1 MPTRNRTFFFAIFL
15 AIVFSFFRGAFDD
28 QPVTSSQDSKQYR
41 YLELDNQLKVLLIS
55 DKTADHG
62 AASLDVN
69 VGSLQDPKARPGLA
83 HFLEHML
90 FLGTKT
96 YPTAGE
102 YQSFISQHG
111 GMHNAFTAA
120 EHTNYF
126 FQIDANQLEGAL
138 DRFSR
143 FFYEPLFTEEYVQRE
158 KNAVHS
164 EYQSKYK
171 DDYRRMQYV
180 NKALMNP
187 EHPASHFATGS
198 LDTLSDNESSKV
210 RDDLITF
217 YERYYSSNLMTL
229 VVYGPQTLNELET
242 WSKNLFNPI
251 QNKQSSVDSYPSELY
266 LDLPKDVRI
275 QPVKQLLSLSFIFPL
290 NDAVKDYKKKPT
302 QYIGH
307 LLGHE
312 GEGSLLAWFKQQGW
326 AEGLSAGLGSNMNNN
341 STLQINI
348 SLTETGLKHTDEMS
362 AQLFAYIKL
371 IQNQGINQWVF
382 DEEKQLSH
390 LQFTFAPGQQPANLV
405 QGLSMNMH
413 EYKTKDILQGPY
425 VWDEFDANRIKQL
438 LSKLTPENSIR
449 TLIAPNVQTNQVETW
464 FAAPYAVEATA
475 KDKLDAW
482 NNAQLADGLHLP
494 AANPFIPQDISILPN
509 TKQNHPKQIT
519 QEKDVQLW
527 HMQDTSFNAPQS
539 SILVNLRSP
548 LIQQSAHNQVMLDA
562 WVKMLNDHLN
572 SFSYPALLAG
582 QEYSLYG
589 HMRGL
594 GIRMYGYRDKQDTLL
609 EKIVSELNQF
619 KANENQ
625 WLQAQ
630 QELVRAYENALQQK
644 PFERSIAQL
653 NQELVQP
660 SFDEQAL
667 LSALKQSNLNDVNE
681 FSLEFFDKLEVV
693 VLGHGN
699 IDQAQLTNAS
709 KTIKKALLE
718 NSHKTTVERKHVLQL
733 PPRLTKE
740 AINTEHNDNAMTW
753 YVQAKTDTLKERA
766 TMGLLGQIVRSPY
779 YTYMRTEKKYG
790 YIVFATPYPMIDQ
803 GGLAFIVQSPTA
815 DSQTLFD
822 ESQQFLQGYVSE
834 IRNMSDEDF
843 AAHQQG
849 LITNLLKKPLNLKE
863 KSNQFWSEI
872 DRDNTQF
879 NTQQT
884 LADFISEL
892 DKETVANYLEQH
904 VLADTSKALF
914 LHYDGQK

>member
-15 AIVFSFFRGAFDD
+15 AIVFSFLRGAFDD
-28 QPVTSSQDSKQYR
+28 QPVTSSQDNKQYR

-55 DKTADHG
+55 DKNADHG

-102 YQSFISQHG
+102 YQSFINQHG
-111 GMHNAFTAA
+111 GMHNAFTAP

-126 FQIDANQLEGAL
+126 FQVDAKQLEGTL

-180 NKALMNP
+180 NKVLINP

-198 LDTLSDNESSKV
+198 LDTLSDNDSSNV
-210 RDDLITF
+210 RDDLLAF
-217 YERYYSSNLMTL
+217 YERYYSANLMTL
-229 VVYGPQTLNELET
+229 VISGPQTLSELES
-242 WSKNLFNPI
+242 WSKELFDPI
-251 QNKQSSVDSYPSELY
+251 QNKQATVDTYPADLY

-275 QPVKQLLSLSFIFPL
+275 EPVKQLLNLSFIFPL

-312 GEGSLLAWFKQQGW
+312 GEGSLLAWLKLQGW
-326 AEGLSAGLGSNMNNN
+326 AEGLSAGLGSNMSNN

-348 SLTETGLKHTDEMS
+348 SLTQEGLNHIDTIS
-362 AQLFAYIKL
+362 AQLFAYIDL
-371 IQNQGINQWVF
+371 IQKQGVKEWVF
-382 DEEKQLSH
+382 EEEKQLSH

-413 EYKTKDILQGPY
+413 EYAAKDILQGPY
-425 VWDEFDANRIKQL
+425 VWDEFDAQRIQDL
-438 LSKLTPENSIR
+438 LAKLTPENTIR
-449 TLIAPNVQTNQVETW
+449 TLVAPNVETNQVETW
-464 FAAPYAVEATA
+464 FAAPYAIEALSKEKQQT
-475 KDKLDAW
+475 W
-482 NNAQLADGLHLP
+482 NQTELADGLHLP

-509 TKQNHPKQIT
+509 SNQAHPKQVN
-519 QEKDVQLW
+519 QENTLQLW
-527 HMQDTSFNAPQS
+527 HMQDTHFNGPQS

-594 GIRMYGYRDKQDTLL
+594 GIRLYGYRDKQDTLL

-619 KANENQ
+619 KANDSQ

-630 QELVRAYENALQQK
+630 QELIRAYENSLKQK

-653 NQELVQP
+653 NQRLIQP
-660 SFDEQAL
+660 NFDEQAL
-667 LSALKQSNLNDVNE
+667 LSAVKQA
-681 FSLEFFDKLEVV
+681 SLEDVSAFSAKFFDKMEVV
-693 VLGHGN
+693 MLGHGN
-699 IDQAQLTNAS
+699 IDQAQLISAA
-709 KTIKKALLE
+709 KTIKQTLMVNTQAE
-718 NSHKTTVERKHVLQL
+718 PVERKNVIQL
-733 PPRLTKE
+733 PSRLSKE
-740 AINTEHNDNAMTW
+740 VINVEHNDNAMTW
-753 YVQAKTDTLKERA
+753 YVQAETDTLEERA
-766 TMGLLGQIVRSPY
+766 TMGLLGQIVRAPY
-779 YTYMRTEKKYG
+779 YTYMRTERKYG

-803 GGLAFIVQSPTA
+803 GGLAFIVQSPSANST
-815 DSQTLFD
+815 TLFT
-822 ESQQFLQGYVSE
+822 ESQQFLQNYVDD
-834 IRNMSDEDF
+834 IRNMTDEDF

-849 LITNLLKKPLNLKE
+849 LITNLTKKPLNLQE
-863 KSNQFWSEI
+863 KSNKFWGEI
-872 DRDNTQF
+872 DRDNYEF
-879 NTQQT
+879 DTQQT
-884 LADFISEL
+884 LADYIAKL
-892 DKETVANYLEQH
+892 DKETVARYLEEH

-914 LHYDGQK
+914 LHFDGKK